1 MKRIGN
7 IVLLVAMLTSTSV
20 FADELKVYSSVDRN
34 EVAQGEGFVFSV
46 TVSSKGSVNVTD
58 PRLPSVTDFD
68 LLNSWTG
75 TESRSLFT
83 NGKFTVEQ
91 SRVFNYMLAATRSG
105 RLQIGSVTVVVDG
118 KQYTTQPII
127 MDVKPTSGAPGA
139 GPQQN
144 LAQKNQPQRRQQAQ
158 EDDED
163 PMGQME
169 DLFNELLKRRG
180 LPNAGR
186 PGGGGAGGMGNAQ
199 INPQEAFQIM
209 LEVDK
214 KTAYVGEQV
223 TASFYLYTRGQ
234 IRDIDTLQY
243 PSLKGFWK
251 EEIELATRLE
261 FENHV
266 MNGLVYKRALLASF
280 ALFPIKDGK
289 SIIDPYKA
297 KCTVITADNF
307 GFGRPY
313 VFTKASPP
321 VTIDVL
327 PLPKEGQPADF
338 NGAVGQFK
346 MAASLEQTTV
356 AANQPVTLKV
366 RVAGR
371 GNAKLIELPSLNLP
385 PSLELYDTKKD
396 AKYFKDG
403 QSYKDFEVLLIPR
416 EPGLITIPPV
426 GFSAFDP
433 IAKKYYSQK
442 STEFKLQVTPGMGT
456 ENDMKRMA
464 QGPKAEP
471 KPVEEGI
478 PGLIVGS
485 VESSSFDHIPVV
497 AWAGLY
503 SLIFSFLGFQAWTS
517 LRPGANK
524 KDLRKILKDRIAK
537 LNAAASA
544 GDFRKVGI
552 DGTNVFYFILGE
564 VSGLGG
570 SSFEF
575 DKVLLNAP
583 PSVRRDLGEK
593 LKNTLSE
600 LEVLGFAPEEVL
612 ASRKEKQSLVTLVQ
626 RLEGLLDQCA
636 KTVWTE
642 ETKRDNA

>member
-1 MKRIGN
+1 MKKIGN
-7 IVLLVAMLTSTSV
+7 AVIVALILISSLAVAE
-20 FADELKVYSSVDRN
+20 DLKVYSSVDRK

-46 TVSSKGSVNVTD
+46 TVSSKGSVNVAD

-91 SRVFNYMLAATRSG
+91 SRVFNYMLAATRPG
-105 RLQIGSVTVVVDG
+105 RLQIGSVSVVVDG

-139 GPQQN
+139 GPQQH
-144 LAQKNQPQRRQQAQ
+144 LAQQGSKQRAQ
-158 EDDED
+158 EPDEED
-163 PMGQME
+163 PMRDME

-180 LPNAGR
+180 LPNGGR
-186 PGGGGAGGMGNAQ
+186 AGGGTGGGIGQAQ
-199 INPQEAFQIM
+199 INPQEAFQIS
-209 LEVDK
+209 LELDK
-214 KTAYVGEQV
+214 KTVYVGEQV

-280 ALFPIKDGK
+280 ALFPIKEGK
-289 SIIDPYKA
+289 SVIDPYKA

-313 VFTKASPP
+313 VFTKASAP

-346 MAASLEQTTV
+346 MAASLEQSTV

-371 GNAKLIELPSLNLP
+371 GNAKLIELPNLNLP

-416 EPGLITIPPV
+416 EPGQITIPAV

-433 IAKKYYSQK
+433 TTKKYYSQK
-442 STEFKLQVTPGMGT
+442 SPEFKLQVTPGMGT

-471 KPVEEGI
+471 KPAVEEGI
-478 PGLIVGS
+478 PGLVVGN
-485 VESSSFDHIPVV
+485 VETSALDHIPTP

-503 SLIFSFLGFQAWTS
+503 TLIFSFLGFQAWTS

-564 VSGLGG
+564 ISGLGG

-593 LKNTLSE
+593 LKNILSE

-612 ASRKEKQSLVTLVQ
+612 VSRKDQKSLSTTVQ
-626 RLEGLLDQCA
+626 RLESLLDQCA

>member
-1 MKRIGN
+1 MKRIGKY
-7 IVLLVAMLTSTSV
+7 LLLSLIFMPAVVIAQ
-20 FADELKVYSSVDRN
+20 DLKVYSSVDRK
-34 EVAQGEGFVFSV
+34 EVTQGEGFVFSV
-46 TVSSKGSVNVTD
+46 TVSSKGSVNVAD

-91 SRVFNYMLAATRSG
+91 SRVFNYMLAATRPG
-105 RLQIGSVTVVVDG
+105 RLQIGAVTVVVDG
-118 KQYTTQPII
+118 KQFSTQPII
-127 MDVKPTSGAPGA
+127 MEVRAGSGAPGS
-139 GPQQN
+139 GPQQQ
-144 LAQKNQPQRRQQAQ
+144 LAQQQGRKQRQQAQ
-158 EDDED
+158 EDEED
-163 PMGQME
+163 PMRDME

-180 LPNAGR
+180 LPNGR
-186 PGGGGAGGMGNAQ
+186 PGAGGGGVGNAQ
-199 INPQEAFQIM
+199 INPQEAFQIS

-313 VFTKASPP
+313 VFTKASAP

-327 PLPKEGQPADF
+327 PLPKEGQPTDF

-346 MAASLEQTTV
+346 MAANLEQTTV

-371 GNAKLIELPSLNLP
+371 GNAKLIELPALNLP

-403 QSYKDFEVLLIPR
+403 QSYKEFEVLLIPR
-416 EPGLITIPPV
+416 EPGQITIPAV

-433 IAKKYYSQK
+433 VTRKYYSQK
-442 STEFKLQVTPGMGT
+442 SPEFKLQVTPGMGA
-456 ENDMKRMA
+456 ENDMQRMA

-471 KPVEEGI
+471 KPAEEGV
-478 PGLIVGS
+478 PGLIMGS
-485 VESSSFDHIPVV
+485 VDASFVDRIPMQ
-497 AWAGLY
+497 AWAGVY
-503 SLIFSFLGFQAWTS
+503 MLIFSFLGFQAWTS

-524 KDLRKILKDRIAK
+524 KDLRKILKDRITK
-537 LNAAASA
+537 LNAAANA

-552 DGTNVFYFILGE
+552 DGTNVFYFVLGE

-593 LKNTLSE
+593 LKNILSE

-612 ASRKEKQSLVTLVQ
+612 ASRKDKKSLTTLIQ
-626 RLEGLLDQCA
+626 RLDGLLEQCA

-642 ETKRDNA
+642 DTKRDNT